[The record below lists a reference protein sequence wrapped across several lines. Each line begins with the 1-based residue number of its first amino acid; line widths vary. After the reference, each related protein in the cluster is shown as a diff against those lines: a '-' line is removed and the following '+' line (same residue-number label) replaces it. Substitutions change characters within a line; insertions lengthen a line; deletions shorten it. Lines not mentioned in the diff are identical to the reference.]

1 MKHLRK
7 GRKLGRIKKQREALL
22 KMLLGNFILK
32 GRIVTTEA
40 KAKELKMF
48 AERLINQT
56 KSILLNQRDELSA
69 IRLAKSKAPRSVK
82 VERLKAIAE
91 KFASRKGGYT
101 RIIRKGIRKSD
112 SARIVVLELVED
124 ELVGGK

>member
-1 MKHLRK
+1 
-7 GRKLGRIKKQREALL
+7 
-22 KMLLGNFILK
+22 MLLGNFILK